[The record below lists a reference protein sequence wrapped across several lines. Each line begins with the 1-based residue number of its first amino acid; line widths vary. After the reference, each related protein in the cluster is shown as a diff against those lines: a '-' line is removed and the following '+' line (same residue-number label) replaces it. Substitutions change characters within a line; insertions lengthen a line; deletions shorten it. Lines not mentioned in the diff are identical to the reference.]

1 MIRRYFSYKNDKI
14 GVFNDPFFLPYPL
27 EDVKEVVSVAVRS
40 GQGPAHGE
48 ELSLYLLGSMD
59 DKTGIFVPGIEFICS
74 LSQFM
79 DFKTV
84 NHIREEYGRLR
95 KSEDSYGKES
105 K

>member
-1 MIRRYFSYKNDKI
+1 MIRRYFAYKNDKI

-40 GQGPAHGE
+40 GQGPAHAE

-59 DKTGIFVPGIEFICS
+59 DKTGLIVPSVEFICS
-74 LSQFM
+74 LSEFM
-79 DFKTV
+79 D
-84 NHIREEYGRLR
+84 
-95 KSEDSYGKES
+95 YGKEN

>member
-1 MIRRYFSYKNDKI
+1 MIRKYFAYKNDKL
-14 GVFNDPFFLPYPL
+14 GVFNDPFFLPYPI

-74 LSQFM
+74 LSEFM
-79 DFKTV
+79 D
-84 NHIREEYGRLR
+84 
-95 KSEDSYGKES
+95 YGKEN